1 MEKELSFEDRL
12 KEIDKILELFND
24 KNITLK
30 ESLEAYK
37 KGVTLLKEA
46 SKILENAKLQ
56 IEEIKVD

>member
-56 IEEIKVD
+56 IEELKVD

>member
-30 ESLEAYK
+30 
-37 KGVTLLKEA
+37 
-46 SKILENAKLQ
+46 
-56 IEEIKVD
+56 